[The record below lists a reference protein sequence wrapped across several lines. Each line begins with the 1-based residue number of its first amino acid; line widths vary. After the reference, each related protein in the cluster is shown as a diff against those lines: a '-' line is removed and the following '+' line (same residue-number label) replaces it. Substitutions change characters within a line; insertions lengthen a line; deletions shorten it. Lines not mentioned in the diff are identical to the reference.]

1 MRYLC
6 LSAILTATCYAGLLS
21 LLGGV
26 SFSDFSVVP
35 ADSELVDYDYEKTK
49 TAFSLILQYQ
59 FPVTDLLDIGFELDG
74 YSAAPFRWEWTE
86 SGEHPAS
93 YTRELREYSGSVF
106 LSAGIDFEWISPFV
120 KVAAGGYYNTS
131 SLKTSY
137 FGESPDVESRTDA
150 TLYPGVKLLGGFNVP
165 LYEKMTVRVEGG
177 RTFLPEESMGT
188 QIISEID
195 RMNSWNLRV
204 GLTHEVF

>member
-1 MRYLC
+1 MRYVC
-6 LSAILTATCYAGLLS
+6 LTAVLAATCNAGLFS

-35 ADSELVDYDYEKTK
+35 SDSVLVDYGKTE
-49 TAFSLILQYQ
+49 TSFSIILQYQ
-59 FPVTDLLDIGFELDG
+59 FPVTGLLDIGFELDG
-74 YSAAPFRWEWTE
+74 YSAAPFSWEWAE
-86 SGEHPAS
+86 PGENPAVF
-93 YTRELREYSGSVF
+93 TRELREYSGSVF
-106 LSAGIDFEWISPFV
+106 VSAGRNFGWVSPFV

-137 FGESPDVESRTDA
+137 FGESPDLESETDA
-150 TLYPGVKLLGGFNVP
+150 TLYPGVKILAGFNVP
-165 LYEKMTVRVEGG
+165 LYEKMTVRLEGG
-177 RTFLPEESMGT
+177 RTFLPSESMGT

-195 RMNSWNLRV
+195 RMNSWNLRI